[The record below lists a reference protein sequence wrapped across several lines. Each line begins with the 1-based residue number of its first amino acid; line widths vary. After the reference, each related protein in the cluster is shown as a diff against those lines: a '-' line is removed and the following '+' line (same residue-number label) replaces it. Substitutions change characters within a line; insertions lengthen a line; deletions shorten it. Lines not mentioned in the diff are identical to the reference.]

1 MKLQSLSAKRLF
13 LLMAAGLVVSMAAL
27 TAALYLAARQTAV
40 LVAGGA
46 LTLCAGA
53 WFIALTQAFGKKL
66 TLFTCEL
73 CRTLDDMID
82 GKEAPPRP
90 EDGET
95 QLARIGHRLERLYQ
109 IMRQNRRRVDEER
122 QELQSLVSDISH
134 QVKTPVSNLRMAAD
148 TLLEKPMTAAER
160 TDFIRGMRTQTDKLD
175 SKTSTEVLGLIKRSG
190 VEFRQTVVMIT
201 HNNDIARLA
210 DRIVRIEDGRIA
222 E

>member
-13 LLMAAGLVVSMAAL
+13 LLTAAGLVVSMAAL

-40 LVAGGA
+40 LAAGGA

-53 WFIALTQAFGKKL
+53 WFIALTQAFGKKF

-95 QLARIGHRLERLYQ
+95 QLARIGHRLERPYQ
-109 IMRQNRRRVDEER
+109 IMRENRRRVDGER

-160 TDFIRGMRTQTDKLD
+160 TDFIRGMRAQTDKLD
-175 SKTSTEVLGLIKRSG
+175 FLVQALVKTSRLETGAIELDKKPGRLYDRAA
-190 VEFRQTVVMIT
+190 RPTA
-201 HNNDIARLA
+201 ARLQ
-210 DRIVRIEDGRIA
+210 
-222 E
+222 

>member
-13 LLMAAGLVVSMAAL
+13 LLTAAGLVVSMAALTAAL

-95 QLARIGHRLERLYQ
+95 QLARIGHRLER
-109 IMRQNRRRVDEER
+109 R
-122 QELQSLVSDISH
+122 
-134 QVKTPVSNLRMAAD
+134 
-148 TLLEKPMTAAER
+148 
-160 TDFIRGMRTQTDKLD
+160 
-175 SKTSTEVLGLIKRSG
+175 SKTSATG
-190 VEFRQTVVMIT
+190 T
-201 HNNDIARLA
+201 AR
-210 DRIVRIEDGRIA
+210 R
-222 E
+222 

>member
-1 MKLQSLSAKRLF
+1 MDGRRGKVKLKSLSAKRLF
-13 LLMAAGLVVSMAAL
+13 LLTAAGLIISMAAL

-40 LVAGGA
+40 LAAGGA

-95 QLARIGHRLERLYQ
+95 QLARIGHRLER
-109 IMRQNRRRVDEER
+109 R
-122 QELQSLVSDISH
+122 
-134 QVKTPVSNLRMAAD
+134 
-148 TLLEKPMTAAER
+148 
-160 TDFIRGMRTQTDKLD
+160 
-175 SKTSTEVLGLIKRSG
+175 SKTSATG
-190 VEFRQTVVMIT
+190 T
-201 HNNDIARLA
+201 AR
-210 DRIVRIEDGRIA
+210 R
-222 E
+222 